1 MPICLWFSCQMAE
14 LSSCGRDGK
23 AKNIDSLAKE
33 NFADHWPGDFCP
45 GKWHKLWEGKS
56 GKQTGIWACL
66 GLEDVL
72 QAGDSKA
79 DNAHLWQIW
88 VAEWFVWRICLF
100 VCFVLFFTCSILL
113 YFLKIKYAA
122 AI

>member
-1 MPICLWFSCQMAE
+1 MAE

-23 AKNIDSLAKE
+23 AKNVDPLAKE
-33 NFADHWPGDFCP
+33 NFADHGPGDFSP
-45 GKWHKLWEGKS
+45 GKQHKLWEGKS
-56 GKQTGIWACL
+56 GKQTGTWAFL

-79 DNAHLWQIW
+79 DNTHLWRIW
-88 VAEWFVWRICLF
+88 VAEWFVQCI
-100 VCFVLFFTCSILL
+100 CFVLFFTCSILL